1 LPRQVAHPM
10 PGNRLKLGVTG
21 LAFIETMGIP
31 MLYGRGFDEQV
42 TATSPK
48 VAVVNQRLAEQFFA
62 GENAIGMT
70 FDSGDKK
77 HPIEIVGICANTKY
91 ENLRSEPPPT
101 FYLPYVQHEDP
112 GLMTYEVKMAA
123 VGEGVVNSIRE
134 AVRTVDKDLP
144 LIDVRTQVAQI
155 DATTTQ
161 ERIFAVLTTALGG
174 LALVLACIGIYGI
187 MAYTVAGR
195 TNEIGIRMA
204 LGAQVRSVVL
214 MVLRETTGLVGIG
227 LALGILVA
235 VGLTRLVRS
244 MLYGLGPTDP
254 ATLIG
259 ASLLLFAIALLAG
272 WGPARKASHIDPV
285 TALRHE

>member
-1 LPRQVAHPM
+1 
-10 PGNRLKLGVTG
+10 
-21 LAFIETMGIP
+21 

-70 FDSGDKK
+70 FNSGDEK

-112 GLMTYEVKMAA
+112 GLMTYEVKIAA
-123 VGEGVVNSIRE
+123 VGEDVVNSIRE

-161 ERIFAVLTTALGG
+161 ERIFAVLTTGLGG

-187 MAYTVAGR
+187 MAYTVARR

-214 MVLRETTGLVGIG
+214 MVLRETTWLVGIG
-227 LALGILVA
+227 LALGILVS

-244 MLYGLGPTDP
+244 MLYGLGPIDP

-272 WGPARKASHIDPV
+272 WGPARTASQIDPV
-285 TALRHE
+285 SALRHE